1 MCKIVILRWLAQRA
15 HILKTNK
22 SLFSILMDGVIDET
36 NHLSSLSIQFHFFL
50 FEESIK
56 QIHICLSFFNVHWYF
71 VSKSVLTYCDKKLLR
86 ILEQFLQTFEWSKQF
101 LKKNFSLWEVSQSF
115 YIGTTKMPIG
125 TNDCDVKTYRNKLE
139 NIFSSLMYN
148 VFWYLKQ
155 LDGVIDETNHLS

>member
-1 MCKIVILRWLAQRA
+1 
-15 HILKTNK
+15 
-22 SLFSILMDGVIDET
+22 MDGVIDET

-56 QIHICLSFFNVHWYF
+56 QIHIFFNVHWYF
-71 VSKSVLTYCDKKLLR
+71 VSKSALTNCKKMLR

-101 LKKNFSLWEVSQSF
+101 LKQNFSLWEVSQIF

-125 TNDCDVKTYRNKLE
+125 TNNWDVKTYSNKLE